1 MTSMKSATITII
13 IPVFNVENFVK
24 ETLLSVKN
32 QISPS
37 DEVII
42 IDDGSTDNS
51 FNILNNFRDLNGWKI
66 IQTRNQGLGLTRNF
80 GRSIAKSEYIYFLD
94 SDDIIKKD
102 LIDRM
107 RQIIH
112 QYNKPDM
119 ILFSGESFHDNQTN
133 NKKLNLKF
141 TLQGEYFRG
150 SRLITKLTKKK
161 ETLPQVSRY
170 ITKVKLWSKNKLSY
184 PKGIAEDE
192 AVFFPLLAS
201 SENTVVIPETYYKYR
216 VGRPGSITSKL
227 SNSKH
232 ARDFLD
238 RINFSMEFMI
248 KKYDLIKAD
257 LPAWRYRLKRNGLN
271 YVSMCLKTKTPIA
284 WFTVLILFYRTK
296 SITFSFKLFWRFLRH
311 FCRIFLDN
319 IKKNK

>member
-1 MTSMKSATITII
+1 MKSATITII

-80 GRSIAKSEYIYFLD
+80 GRSLAKSEYVYFLD
-94 SDDIIKKD
+94 SDDVIKD
-102 LIDRM
+102 NLID
-107 RQIIH
+107 QIRRIIL

-119 ILFSGESFHDNQTN
+119 ILFSGDTFDDNQTS

-141 TLQGEYFRG
+141 TLQGQFFRG
-150 SRLITKLTKKK
+150 SKLITKLTKKK

-170 ITKVKLWSKNKLSY
+170 ITKVKLWSENKLDY
-184 PKGIAEDE
+184 PNGVAEDE
-192 AVFFPLLAS
+192 AVFFPLLAL

-216 VGRPGSITSKL
+216 VGRPGSITL
-227 SNSKH
+227 SLPTPKH
-232 ARDFLD
+232 AKDFLN
-238 RINFSMEFMI
+238 RIISSIKFMNSR
-248 KKYDLIKAD
+248 YDLVKTD
-257 LPAWRYRLKRNGLN
+257 LSAWRYRLGRKGLN
-271 YVSMCLKTKTPIA
+271 YVSMCLKTKTPIS
-284 WFTVLILFYRTK
+284 WITILTVFYKVK
-296 SITFSFKLFWRFLRH
+296 SVSFPPKLLWRVFKH
-311 FCRIFLDN
+311 FFYN
-319 IKKNK
+319 NKLNNK